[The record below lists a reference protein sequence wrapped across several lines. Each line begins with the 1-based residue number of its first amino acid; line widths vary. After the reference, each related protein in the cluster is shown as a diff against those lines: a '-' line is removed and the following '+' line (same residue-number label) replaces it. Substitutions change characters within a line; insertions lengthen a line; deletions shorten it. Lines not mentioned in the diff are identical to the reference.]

1 MNQTNTY
8 LTARSSLPRY
18 MAFPRFLMESG
29 LNETAMLVYMLLL
42 DRARL
47 SMSNPR
53 WIDANGFVFLQYPI
67 RELAAAIRKSE
78 MTVKTALAALEKRGF
93 IQRQRCGNG
102 KPNRIYVLIPADR
115 NLSVPG
121 KECCPPDGKKS
132 VLPADRK
139 LSANRINRVITNQQD
154 NGYRFRNYECGE
166 EESL

>member
-1 MNQTNTY
+1 MNQTTAY
-8 LTARSSLPRY
+8 LTAKSSLPRY

-29 LNETAMLVYMLLL
+29 LNETAMLVYLLLL

-78 MTVKTALAALEKRGF
+78 MTAKTALAALEKQGF
-93 IQRQRCGNG
+93 IRRQRCGNG
-102 KPNRIYVLIPADR
+102 RPSRIYVLIPADR

-121 KECCPPDGKKS
+121 KENCLPDGKKS
-132 VLPADRK
+132 VLQTDKK
-139 LSANRINRVITNQQD
+139 LSPNRINRVITNQQD
-154 NGYRFRNYECGE
+154 NGYRFRNYDCSE

>member
-1 MNQTNTY
+1 MNQTTVY
-8 LTARSSLPRY
+8 LTAKSSLPRY

-47 SMSNPR
+47 SMTSPR

-78 MTVKTALAALEKRGF
+78 MTAKTALTTLEKQGF

-102 KPNRIYVLIPADR
+102 KPNRIYVRIPVDR

-121 KECCPPDGKKS
+121 KETCPPEGKKAFH
-132 VLPADRK
+132 PTDRK
-139 LSANRINRVITNQQD
+139 LSTNKINREINNQQE
-154 NGYRFRNYECGE
+154 NGYGFRNYECGE

>member
-1 MNQTNTY
+1 MNQTNTF

-78 MTVKTALAALEKRGF
+78 MTVKTALAALEKQGY

-121 KECCPPDGKKS
+121 KETYPTDGKKS
-132 VLPADRK
+132 VLPTDRK
-139 LSANRINRVITNQQD
+139 LSANRINRVITNQQEK
-154 NGYRFRNYECGE
+154 GYAFRNYDCNE

>member
-121 KECCPPDGKKS
+121 KENCLPDGKKS
-132 VLPADRK
+132 VLQADRK

-154 NGYRFRNYECGE
+154 NGYRFRNYDCSE

>member
-1 MNQTNTY
+1 MNQTNAY
-8 LTARSSLPRY
+8 LTAKSSLPRY

-53 WIDANGFVFLQYPI
+53 WIDVNGFVFLQYPI

-78 MTVKTALAALEKRGF
+78 MTAKTALAVLEKRGF

-102 KPNRIYVLIPADR
+102 KPNRIYVLIPADK

-121 KECCPPDGKKS
+121 TENRLPDGKKS

-139 LSANRINRVITNQQD
+139 LSANRIYRVITNQQEK
-154 NGYRFRNYECGE
+154 GYAFRNYECGE